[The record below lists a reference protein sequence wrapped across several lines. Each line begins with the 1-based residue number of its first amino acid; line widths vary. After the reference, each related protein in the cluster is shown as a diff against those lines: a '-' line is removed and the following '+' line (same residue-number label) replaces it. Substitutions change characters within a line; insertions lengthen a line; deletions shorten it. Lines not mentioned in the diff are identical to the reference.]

1 MVNIHDT
8 CIPLIDYI
16 EADSSSA
23 TKQSDSMD
31 IVILPSTTTTTMNSN
46 VSNDKKIHIKNLTK
60 HNILNKKLL
69 SNISR
74 RLTKRKNLH
83 KQLCFVTDIMCF
95 LGILGIILMIIESEI
110 TFSQVNDNDTI
121 SSWSLKIVISFSTI
135 VLIGFVFQYHHLDL
149 SLYAV
154 NNSIEDY
161 RVTLTNRKI
170 FLILLEVLI
179 CAIHPIPRSIPHYLK
194 ALLKNRDPNS
204 STSTPYTL
212 SHIDIDVALGLPM
225 FARVYLLC
233 RFIMFHSNLFL
244 DTSSRSISCF
254 NKVSIDYIFLIKVH
268 LQQYPIRCLTT
279 ICIIVFIIGSWCLR
293 ACNYLPT

>member
-1 MVNIHDT
+1 MVNIQAT

-23 TKQSDSMD
+23 TKQSDSMG

-74 RLTKRKNLH
+74 RLTIRKNLL
-83 KQLCFVTDIMCF
+83 KQLCVVTDIICF
-95 LGILGIILMIIESEI
+95 LGILGIILMIIENEI
-110 TFSQVNDNDTI
+110 TFSQVHDNDTI
-121 SSWSLKIVISFSTI
+121 LTWSIKIIITLSTV

-161 RVTLTNRKI
+161 RVTLTNWKI

-179 CAIHPIPRSIPHYLK
+179 CAIHPIPRSIPYYLK
-194 ALLKNRDPNS
+194 ALLKNPDSNS

-233 RFIMFHSNLFL
+233 RFIMFHSHLFL
-244 DTSSRSISCF
+244 DTSSRSI
-254 NKVSIDYIFLIKVH
+254 
-268 LQQYPIRCLTT
+268 
-279 ICIIVFIIGSWCLR
+279 
-293 ACNYLPT
+293 